1 MRAALQ
7 LLFNFNAAVYLR
19 CKRDAILT
27 RGAARR
33 GLRRRSIAP
42 SALCSAFWGKVDA
55 YRRTKGRAEFFLNK
69 KLVNEAPEVRLSTV
83 IRCDTVLLFSA
94 PRQAGPGHTP
104 LSSRS
109 GRTRT
114 AARWKV
120 QGMTVVPPALWGPLR
135 PESRKS
141 RLGFRREAG

>member
-1 MRAALQ
+1 MHTGGQR
-7 LLFNFNAAVYLR
+7 
-19 CKRDAILT
+19 
-27 RGAARR
+27 AARR
-33 GLRRRSIAP
+33 
-42 SALCSAFWGKVDA
+42 
-55 YRRTKGRAEFFLNK
+55 TFFNK
-69 KLVNEAPEVRLSTV
+69 KQVNEAPELRLSTV

-94 PRQAGPGHTP
+94 PRQGGPGHTL

-109 GRTRT
+109 GRKRT

-120 QGMTVVPPALWGPLR
+120 QGMTVVPPALRGPLR